1 LTIGPSDGTGVLGG
15 GMVEKL
21 RVAIIGLGQI
31 ARLGHVPGYRKAG
44 AEIVAGCDVRAE
56 HAKQF
61 CETFGIPRVYADWKE
76 MLAAGGFD
84 AVSICTPSVHHG
96 AMAAE
101 SARRGYHVL
110 VEKPMATS
118 LAECDRM
125 IDAARESR
133 VLLMVSHNQR
143 FMPGHVAAK
152 EIIASGRLGAPMLV
166 QTAFGHGGP
175 EKWSPTGQWYFDP
188 QQAKLGVMADLGYH
202 KVDLVQ
208 WLLGQ
213 DIVGVSA
220 FVGTFQK
227 DTPLEDTVAGIVR
240 FSGGAIGTIV
250 ASWTYAADWENSVTI
265 RCEHG
270 AVMIPEHDPFTVVV
284 RRNLPGGTTEEVT
297 HRISAEDSSGWLGSL
312 GAFAEAVR
320 KGLPAPVT
328 GEEGRK
334 VMAVLLGAYDSASTG
349 KVHRLG

>member
-1 LTIGPSDGTGVLGG
+1 MSEGAK
-15 GMVEKL
+15 VEQL

-31 ARLGHVPGYRKAG
+31 AKMGHIPGYRKAG
-44 AEIVAGCDVRAE
+44 ADIVAGCDIRAE
-56 HAKQF
+56 HAKQM
-61 CETFGIPRVYADWKE
+61 CETFGIPRAYTDWKE

-84 AVSICTPSVHHG
+84 AVSVCTPIVHHG

-101 SARRGYHVL
+101 CARRGYHVL
-110 VEKPMATS
+110 VEKPMAAS
-118 LAECDRM
+118 LDECDRM
-125 IDAARESR
+125 IDAAKQRG

-143 FMPGHVAAK
+143 YMPGHVAARQ
-152 EIIASGRLGAPMLV
+152 IIRSGAVGAPILV

-188 QQAKLGVMADLGYH
+188 EQAKLGVMADLGYH
-202 KVDLVQ
+202 KLDLVQ
-208 WLLGQ
+208 WLIGQ
-213 DIVGVSA
+213 DVVGVSA
-220 FVGTFQK
+220 FMGTFQK
-227 DTPLEDTVAGIVR
+227 ETPLEDTVTGILR
-240 FSGGAIGTIV
+240 FGGGAIGTFV
-250 ASWTYAADWENSVTI
+250 ASWAYAADWENSVTI
-265 RCEHG
+265 RCAHG

-284 RRNLPGGTTEEVT
+284 RRDLPGGKREEVT
-297 HRISAEDSSGWLGSL
+297 HRISSEDSSGWLGSL

-334 VMAVLLGAYDSASTG
+334 VMEVLLAAYDSASTG